1 MFPGFIKRTPNHSE
15 DYFFFQLLGQISPIK
30 NLTNDE
36 IMNDDDNDD
45 VTSSR
50 TTMTTI
56 NEGEGKGDKE
66 GSPSRRHVTLTD
78 ELQDLLRDMVSS
90 N

>member
-1 MFPGFIKRTPNHSE
+1 
-15 DYFFFQLLGQISPIK
+15 
-30 NLTNDE
+30 
-36 IMNDDDNDD
+36 MNDDDNDD
-45 VTSSR
+45 VASSR

-56 NEGEGKGDKE
+56 NEGEGKGDNA